1 MVSGLAMSTSGRS
14 QEYKESESRWIQGRG
29 SCQIQRIATPKK
41 IKQIWK
47 VKSDYSNMYFSI
59 G

>member
-29 SCQIQRIATPKK
+29 SCQIQRIATPQKDKTILKSK
-41 IKQIWK
+41 IWLR
-47 VKSDYSNMYFSI
+47 
-59 G
+59 